1 MNLGSSAE
9 SPSASLRR
17 AMALC
22 RPWSKSTKVSPGQI
36 RECRSSRVTRS
47 PEPRS
52 RTSRTCNGWPCSRSF
67 APFLRSSPART
78 SSSKTSKQSTRAGES
93 SVEGM
98 PLTVGTWRSLAQLLM
113 SEKAEAS
120 QESAAISAASQWRKL
135 WGAFEL
141 ARIDVFL
148 SQGQSRTRFARS
160 SNGGPRNFP
169 DAAHLPGSTLEPKGY
184 RNYETCDGFVNQQP
198 DVRRRL
204 GNGKGPEH
212 GSSCSPR

>member
-1 MNLGSSAE
+1 MNLGSLAE

-67 APFLRSSPART
+67 APFLPSSPART
-78 SSSKTSKQSTRAGES
+78 SSSKTAKQSTRAGES
-93 SVEGM
+93 SVEGI
-98 PLTVGTWRSLAQLLM
+98 PLSVGTWQSLAQLLM
-113 SEKAEAS
+113 SEKAQAS
-120 QESAAISAASQWRKL
+120 QERVVISVASQWRKL
-135 WGAFEL
+135 WGALEL

-148 SQGQSRTRFARS
+148 SQGESRTSFARS
-160 SNGGPRNFP
+160 SNGGPCNFP
-169 DAAHLPGSTLEPKGY
+169 DAAHLPGSTLYPKGY
-184 RNYETCDGFVNQQP
+184 TNDETCDGFANQQP
-198 DVRRRL
+198 DSRRRL
-204 GNGKGPEH
+204 GNRQGPD
-212 GSSCSPR
+212 R